1 MAEKSP
7 LQKIRNIG
15 IVAHI
20 DAGKTT
26 LTERIL
32 YYAGRIHRMG
42 EVHDGQAVMD
52 WMPEEQEKGITIT
65 SAVTVLEWRG
75 SEIHLIDTPGHVD
88 FTIEVERSLRVLDG
102 AIFIFCA
109 VAGVE
114 PQSETIWHQ
123 ADRYRI
129 PRLAFINKMDR
140 IGADFYGAVEMMKK
154 KLGANPVCCQIPLG
168 AEEGHQGAIDLIRMC
183 GVVWEQEELGAIYRD
198 VEIPGELAEEAR
210 KNRDT
215 LLEKVAE
222 CDDALME
229 KYLQEEEITEG
240 EIRRAIR
247 RATLQLAITPVFCG
261 AAYRNRGV
269 QPLLDGVVD
278 YLPSPLDIPPVT
290 GIHPVHRTPIE
301 REASVKA
308 PLTALVFK
316 IAMEEGRKLSY
327 VRVYS
332 GSMKPEKMLY
342 NASLGEKERVARL
355 FRMHANQ
362 RKRIEEANA
371 GDIVAA
377 TGLKNVRTGD
387 TLCEEKA
394 PIVLEAMQFQEPV
407 ISIAIEPKSLADEE
421 KLVASLEKLATEDPT
436 FRFGFDEESGQTL
449 ISGMGELHLNVLVQR
464 LTREFLVRA
473 NVGRPQVVY
482 RETITRA
489 VEERGAFLREI
500 SGRMQSGAVRIEIA
514 PQARGAGIQVVS
526 ALSEEVFLPPECYQA
541 IEEAFRESC
550 RSGSLGGYPVVD
562 VKGTLLSVE
571 YREGVS
577 TPLGFRIATAT
588 TFQRAYERGTP
599 ILLEPIMSVDIV
611 VPEEY
616 ASGVIGDVQARR
628 GKILEILPR
637 RQITELRASIPLS
650 EMFGYSTDLRSAS
663 KGRGTFTMQF
673 ERFDEALD
681 KRQDGFTLRSR

>member
-1 MAEKSP
+1 MADKSP

-65 SAVTVLEWRG
+65 SAVTLLEWDG
-75 SEIHLIDTPGHVD
+75 CEIHLIDTPGHVD

-102 AIFIFCA
+102 AVFIFSA
-109 VAGVE
+109 VEGVE

-123 ADRYRI
+123 ADRYQI

-140 IGADFYGAVEMMKK
+140 IGSDFEGAVGMMKK
-154 KLGANPVCCQIPLG
+154 KLGANPVYCQIPLG
-168 AEEGHQGAIDLIRMC
+168 IEEGHRGVVDLVRMC
-183 GVVWEQEELGAIYRD
+183 GVVWDEEEMGATYRD
-198 VEIPGELAEEAR
+198 VEIPEELETEA
-210 KNRDT
+210 KEKRDA
-215 LLEKVAE
+215 LIEKIAE

-229 KYLQEEEITEG
+229 KYVHEEEITEE

-247 RATLQLAITPVFCG
+247 KATLNLEITPVFCG

-269 QPLLDGVVD
+269 QPLLDAVVD
-278 YLPSPLDIPPVT
+278 YLPSPLEIPPIT
-290 GIHPVHRTPIE
+290 GFDPADQTPLK
-301 REASVKA
+301 REASVKE

-316 IAMEEGRKLSY
+316 VAMEEGRKLSY
-327 VRVYS
+327 LRVYS
-332 GSMKPEKMLY
+332 GIMKPEKVLF
-342 NASLGEKERVARL
+342 NASLGEKERIARL
-355 FRMHANQ
+355 FQMHANQ
-362 RKRIEEANA
+362 RKRIQQAHP

-377 TGLKNVRTGD
+377 TGLKTVRTGD
-387 TLCEEKA
+387 TLCEEHS
-394 PIVLEAMQFQEPV
+394 PIVLEPMKFLEPV
-407 ISIAIEPKSLADEE
+407 ISIAIEPKSIADQE
-421 KLVASLEKLATEDPT
+421 KLFASLEKLAAEDPT
-436 FRFGFDEESGQTL
+436 FRFRFDEESGQIL

-464 LTREFLVRA
+464 LTREFFVHA

-482 RETITRA
+482 RETITQP
-489 VEERGAFLREI
+489 VEERGEFLREI
-500 SGRMQSGAVRIEIA
+500 QGKQQAGSVLLEIA
-514 PQARGAGIQVVS
+514 PQPRGSGIRVVN
-526 ALSEEVFLPPECYQA
+526 ALPEEVQLPPECIQA
-541 IEEAFRESC
+541 VKEAFRESC
-550 RSGSLGGYPVVD
+550 VSGSLGGYPVVD
-562 VKGTLLSVE
+562 VAGRLLSAE
-571 YREGVS
+571 YKEGVS

-588 TFQRAYERGTP
+588 TFQRAYERGSP

-628 GKILEILPR
+628 GKILEILPK
-637 RQITELRASIPLS
+637 RQITEIRASIPLS

-673 ERFDEALD
+673 ERFDEPQD
-681 KRQDGFTLRSR
+681 KK

>member
-1 MAEKSP
+1 MADKSP
-7 LQKIRNIG
+7 LKKIRNIG

-32 YYAGRIHRMG
+32 FYAGRIHRMG

-65 SAVTVLEWRG
+65 SAVTCFEWKG
-75 SEIHLIDTPGHVD
+75 CDIHLIDTPGHVD
-88 FTIEVERSLRVLDG
+88 FTVEVERSLRVLDG
-102 AIFIFCA
+102 AVFVFSA
-109 VAGVE
+109 VEGVE

-140 IGADFYGAVEMMKK
+140 VGADFHAAVEMMKK

-168 AEEGHQGAIDLIRMC
+168 AEEGYEGVIDLVRMC
-183 GVVWEQEELGAIYRD
+183 GVVWNQGELGDTYEE
-198 VEIPGELAEEAR
+198 VEIPVALEREA
-210 KNRDT
+210 KKHRDV
-215 LLEKVAE
+215 LLEKIAE
-222 CDDALME
+222 WDDALME
-229 KYLQEEEITEG
+229 KYVQEEAITEPD
-240 EIRRAIR
+240 IRNAIR
-247 RATLQLAITPVFCG
+247 NAALRLGITPVFCG

-278 YLPSPLDIPPVT
+278 YLPSPLDIPPVS
-290 GIHPVHRTPIE
+290 GFDPSNHAPVE
-301 REASVKA
+301 REVSVNG

-327 VRVYS
+327 LRVYS
-332 GSMKPEKMLY
+332 GTMKPEKVLY
-342 NASLGEKERVARL
+342 NASLGERERVARI
-355 FRMHANQ
+355 FQMHANQ
-362 RKRIEEANA
+362 RKRVQQAEA

-377 TGLKNVRTGD
+377 TGLKTVRTGD
-387 TLCEEKA
+387 TLCDEKH

-407 ISIAIEPKSLADEE
+407 ISIAIEPKSIADQE
-421 KLVASLEKLATEDPT
+421 KLFASLEKLAAEDPT
-436 FRFGFDEESGQTL
+436 FRYRSDEESGQTL

-464 LTREFLVRA
+464 LTREFSVQA

-482 RETITRA
+482 RETITQTA
-489 VEERGAFLREI
+489 EEQGEFSREI
-500 SGRMQSGAVRIEIA
+500 GGRQQAGSVRLRVG
-514 PQARGAGIQVVS
+514 PQARGAGIRIAS
-526 ALSEEVFLPPECYQA
+526 ALTEENRLPPECLQA
-541 IEEAFRESC
+541 VEEAFHESC
-550 RSGSLGGYPVVD
+550 TSGSLGGYPVVD
-562 VKGTLLSVE
+562 VIGTLLAAD

-588 TFQRAYERGTP
+588 TFQRAYENARP
-599 ILLEPIMSVDIV
+599 VLLEPIMSVDIL

-628 GKILEILPR
+628 GKILEILPKR
-637 RQITELRASIPLS
+637 HITEIRASIPLS

-673 ERFDEALD
+673 ERFDEAQE
-681 KRQDGFTLRSR
+681 KK

>member
-26 LTERIL
+26 LTERFL

-65 SAVTVLEWRG
+65 SAVTLLEWEGR
-75 SEIHLIDTPGHVD
+75 EIHLIDTPGHVD

-102 AIFIFCA
+102 AVFIFSA
-109 VAGVE
+109 VEGVE

-140 IGADFYGAVEMMKK
+140 VGADFYGTLEMMRK

-168 AEEGHQGAIDLIRMC
+168 VEEGHQGLIDLVRMC
-183 GVVWEQEELGAIYRD
+183 AVVWDEEELGATYRD
-198 VEIPGELAEEAR
+198 EEIPSDLEEEA
-210 KNRDT
+210 KQNRDAM
-215 LLEKVAE
+215 LEKIAE
-222 CDDALME
+222 CDDTLME
-229 KYLQEEEITEG
+229 KYVQEEEITEQ
-240 EIRRAIR
+240 EIRKTIRRA
-247 RATLQLAITPVFCG
+247 ALALEITPVFCG

-290 GIHPVHRTPIE
+290 GFDPKDQTPIE
-301 REASVKA
+301 REGSVNA

-327 VRVYS
+327 LRIYS
-332 GSMKPEKMLY
+332 GSMKPEKPVY

-355 FRMHANQ
+355 FQMHANQ
-362 RKRIEEANA
+362 RKRIQQANA

-387 TLCEEKA
+387 TLCDENH
-394 PIVLEAMQFQEPV
+394 PIVLEPMQFLEPV
-407 ISIAIEPKSLADEE
+407 IVIAIEPKSLADQE
-421 KLVASLEKLATEDPT
+421 KLMTSLEKLAAEDPT
-436 FRFGFDEESGQTL
+436 FRFRFDEESGQTL

-464 LTREFLVRA
+464 LTREFFVKA
-473 NVGRPQVVY
+473 NIGRPQVVY
-482 RETITRA
+482 RETITQA
-489 VEERGAFLREI
+489 VEERGEFSREI
-500 SGRMQSGAVRIEIA
+500 NGKMQAGVVCLEIA
-514 PQARGAGIQVVS
+514 PQPRGSGISIVS
-526 ALSEEVFLPPECYQA
+526 ALPEEVLLPPECQQA

-550 RSGSLGGYPVVD
+550 VSGSLGGYPVVD
-562 VKGTLLSVE
+562 VQGRLLSVE

-588 TFQRAYERGTP
+588 TFQRAYERGEP

-616 ASGVIGDVQARR
+616 GSGVIGDVQARR
-628 GKILEILPR
+628 GKILEILPK
-637 RQITELRASIPLS
+637 RQITEIRASIPLS

-673 ERFDEALD
+673 ERFDEAVE
-681 KRQDGFTLRSR
+681 KR

>member
-7 LQKIRNIG
+7 LKKIRNIG

-65 SAVTVLEWRG
+65 SAVTLLEWEG
-75 SEIHLIDTPGHVD
+75 CEIHLIDTPGHVD

-102 AIFIFCA
+102 AVFVFSS
-109 VAGVE
+109 VEGVE

-123 ADRYRI
+123 ADRYRV

-140 IGADFYGAVEMMKK
+140 VGADFHGAVGMMKK
-154 KLGANPVCCQIPLG
+154 KLGANPVCLQIPLG
-168 AEEGHQGAIDLIRMC
+168 VEEGHQGVIDLVRMC
-183 GVVWEQEELGAIYRD
+183 GIVWDPGELGDTYHD
-198 VEIPGELAEEAR
+198 VEIPSKLEEEA
-210 KNRDT
+210 KEHRDA
-215 LLEKVAE
+215 LIEKIAE

-229 KYLQEEEITEG
+229 KYVQEEAITEE

-247 RATLQLAITPVFCG
+247 KATVCQEITPVFCG

-278 YLPSPLDIPPVT
+278 YLPSPLDRPPVT
-290 GIHPVHRTPIE
+290 GLDPADQTPVE
-301 REASVKA
+301 RQASVKE

-327 VRVYS
+327 LRVYS
-332 GSMKPEKMLY
+332 GTLRPEKVVY
-342 NASLGEKERVARL
+342 NANLGERERVARL
-355 FRMHANQ
+355 FQMHANQ
-362 RKRIEEANA
+362 RKRIQQADA
-371 GDIVAA
+371 GNIVAA
-377 TGLKNVRTGD
+377 TGLKTVRTGD
-387 TLCEEKA
+387 TLCDEKA
-394 PIVLEAMQFQEPV
+394 PIVLEPMQFLEPV
-407 ISIAIEPKSLADEE
+407 IFIAIEAKSIADQE
-421 KLVASLEKLATEDPT
+421 KLFASLEKLAAEDPT
-436 FRFGFDEESGQTL
+436 FRFRFDEESGQTL

-464 LTREFLVRA
+464 LTREFFVHA

-482 RETITRA
+482 RETITQA
-489 VEERGAFLREI
+489 VKERGEFSREI
-500 SGRMQSGAVRIEIA
+500 NGKQQSGVVLLEMA
-514 PQARGAGIQVVS
+514 PNPRGSGIQIVS
-526 ALSEEVFLPPECYQA
+526 ELPEEVLLPPECIRA

-550 RSGSLGGYPVVD
+550 TSGSLGGYPVVD
-562 VKGTLLSVE
+562 VQGRILSAE

-588 TFQRAYERGTP
+588 TFQRAYERGNP

-628 GKILEILPR
+628 GRILEILSK
-637 RQITELRASIPLS
+637 RQITEIRASIPLS

-673 ERFDEALD
+673 ERFDEAQE
-681 KRQDGFTLRSR
+681 KK

>member
-1 MAEKSP
+1 MAEKST
-7 LQKIRNIG
+7 LKNIRNIG

-65 SAVTVLEWRG
+65 SAVTLLEWG
-75 SEIHLIDTPGHVD
+75 GCEIHLIDTPGHVD

-102 AIFIFCA
+102 AVFIFSA
-109 VAGVE
+109 VDGVE

-140 IGADFYGAVEMMKK
+140 VGADFHGSVAMMKK
-154 KLGANPVCCQIPLG
+154 KLAANPVCCQIPLG
-168 AEEGHQGAIDLIRMC
+168 IEEGHQGVIDLVRMC
-183 GVVWEQEELGAIYRD
+183 GVVWDPEELGDTYHD
-198 VEIPGELAEEAR
+198 VEIPSELEAEA
-210 KNRDT
+210 KKHRDA
-215 LLEKVAE
+215 LIEKVAE

-229 KYLQEEEITEG
+229 KYVQEEEITEE
-240 EIRRAIR
+240 EICRAIR
-247 RATLQLAITPVFCG
+247 KATLRLEITPVFCG

-269 QPLLDGVVD
+269 QSLLDGVVD

-290 GIHPVHRTPIE
+290 GFDPADQRPIE
-301 REASVKA
+301 RQASVKEPMA
-308 PLTALVFK
+308 ALVFK

-327 VRVYS
+327 LRVYS
-332 GSMKPEKMLY
+332 GTLMPEKVVY
-342 NASLGEKERVARL
+342 NANLGERERVARL
-355 FRMHANQ
+355 FQMHANQ
-362 RKRIEEANA
+362 RRRIQQADA

-377 TGLKNVRTGD
+377 TGLKTVRTGD
-387 TLCEEKA
+387 TLCDEKF
-394 PIVLEAMQFQEPV
+394 PIVLEPMQFQEPV
-407 ISIAIEPKSLADEE
+407 IFIAIEPKSIADQE
-421 KLVASLEKLATEDPT
+421 KLFASLEKLAAEDPT
-436 FRFGFDEESGQTL
+436 FRFRFDEESGQIL
-449 ISGMGELHLNVLVQR
+449 ISGMGELHLDVLVQR
-464 LTREFLVRA
+464 LTREFFVHA

-489 VEERGAFLREI
+489 VEERGEFSREI
-500 SGRMQSGAVRIEIA
+500 NGKQQSGAVLLEIT
-514 PQARGAGIQVVS
+514 PQPRGSGIQIVS
-526 ALSEEVFLPPECYQA
+526 ALPEEVLLPPECIQA

-550 RSGSLGGYPVVD
+550 VSGSLGGYPVVD
-562 VKGTLLSVE
+562 VQGRILSVE

-588 TFQRAYERGTP
+588 TFQRAYGRGNP

-616 ASGVIGDVQARR
+616 ASGVIGDVLARR
-628 GKILEILPR
+628 GRILEILPR
-637 RQITELRASIPLS
+637 RQITEIRASIPLS

-673 ERFDEALD
+673 ERFDEAQE
-681 KRQDGFTLRSR
+681 KK

>member
-1 MAEKSP
+1 MAEKST
-7 LQKIRNIG
+7 LNKIRNIG

-65 SAVTVLEWRG
+65 SAVTFFEWG
-75 SEIHLIDTPGHVD
+75 GCEIHLIDTPGHVD

-102 AIFIFCA
+102 AVFIFSA
-109 VAGVE
+109 VDGVE

-140 IGADFYGAVEMMKK
+140 VGADFHGAVKMMKK
-154 KLGANPVCCQIPLG
+154 KLAANPVCCQIPLG
-168 AEEGHQGAIDLIRMC
+168 IEEGHQGVIDLVRMC
-183 GVVWEQEELGAIYRD
+183 GVVWDPEELGDAYHD
-198 VEIPGELAEEAR
+198 VEIPRELEAEA
-210 KNRDT
+210 KKHRDA
-215 LLEKVAE
+215 LIEKIAE
-222 CDDALME
+222 CDDALTE
-229 KYLQEEEITEG
+229 KYVQEEEITEE
-240 EIRRAIR
+240 EICRAIR
-247 RATLQLAITPVFCG
+247 KATLRLEITPVFCG

-290 GIHPVHRTPIE
+290 GFDPSDQRPVE
-301 REASVKA
+301 RQASVKEPMA
-308 PLTALVFK
+308 ALVFK

-327 VRVYS
+327 LRVYS
-332 GSMKPEKMLY
+332 GTIKPEKVVY
-342 NASLGEKERVARL
+342 NANLGERERVARL
-355 FRMHANQ
+355 FQMHANQ
-362 RKRIEEANA
+362 RRRIQQADA

-377 TGLKNVRTGD
+377 TGLKTVRTGD
-387 TLCEEKA
+387 TLCDEKA
-394 PIVLEAMQFQEPV
+394 PIVLEPMQFLEPV
-407 ISIAIEPKSLADEE
+407 IVIAIEPKSIADQE
-421 KLVASLEKLATEDPT
+421 KLFASLEKLAAEDPT
-436 FRFGFDEESGQTL
+436 FRFRFDEESGQIL

-464 LTREFLVRA
+464 LTREFFVHA

-489 VEERGAFLREI
+489 VEERGEFSREI
-500 SGRMQSGAVRIEIA
+500 NGKQHSGVVLLEIA
-514 PQARGAGIQVVS
+514 PLSRGSGIQIVS
-526 ALSEEVFLPPECYQA
+526 ALPEEVLLPPECIQA
-541 IEEAFRESC
+541 VEEAFRESC
-550 RSGSLGGYPVVD
+550 VSGSLGGYPVVD
-562 VKGTLLSVE
+562 VQGRILSAE

-588 TFQRAYERGTP
+588 TFQRAYERGNP

-628 GKILEILPR
+628 GRILEILPK
-637 RQITELRASIPLS
+637 RQITEIRASIPLS

-673 ERFDEALD
+673 ERFDEAQE
-681 KRQDGFTLRSR
+681 KK

>member
-1 MAEKSP
+1 MAEKFP
-7 LQKIRNIG
+7 LKKIRNIG

-65 SAVTVLEWRG
+65 SAVTLLEWG
-75 SEIHLIDTPGHVD
+75 GCEMHLIDTPGHVD

-102 AIFIFCA
+102 AVFIFSA
-109 VAGVE
+109 VEGVE

-140 IGADFYGAVEMMKK
+140 VGADFHGAVGMMKK

-168 AEEGHQGAIDLIRMC
+168 VEEGHQGVIDLVRMC
-183 GVVWEQEELGAIYRD
+183 GVVWDPEELGDTYHD
-198 VEIPGELAEEAR
+198 VEIPGELEEEA
-210 KNRDT
+210 KEHRDA
-215 LLEKVAE
+215 LIEKIAE

-229 KYLQEEEITEG
+229 KYVQEEEITEE

-247 RATLQLAITPVFCG
+247 KATVYREITPVFCG

-278 YLPSPLDIPPVT
+278 YLPSPLDRPPVT
-290 GIHPVHRTPIE
+290 GFDPADQRPIE
-301 REASVKA
+301 RQASVKE

-327 VRVYS
+327 LRVYS
-332 GSMKPEKMLY
+332 GTIKPEKVVY
-342 NASLGEKERVARL
+342 NANLGERERVARL
-355 FRMHANQ
+355 FQMHAHQ
-362 RKRIEEANA
+362 RKRIQQADA

-377 TGLKNVRTGD
+377 TGLKTVRTGD
-387 TLCEEKA
+387 TLCDEKA
-394 PIVLEAMQFQEPV
+394 PIVLEPMQFLEPV
-407 ISIAIEPKSLADEE
+407 IFIAIEAKSIADQE
-421 KLVASLEKLATEDPT
+421 KLFASLEKLAVEDPT
-436 FRFGFDEESGQTL
+436 FRFRFDEESGQTL
-449 ISGMGELHLNVLVQR
+449 ISGMGELHLSVLVQR
-464 LTREFLVRA
+464 LTREFFVHA

-489 VEERGAFLREI
+489 VEERGEFSREI
-500 SGRMQSGAVRIEIA
+500 NGKQQSGAVLLEIA
-514 PQARGAGIQVVS
+514 PNPRGSGIQIVS
-526 ALSEEVFLPPECYQA
+526 ALPEEVLLPAECIQA

-550 RSGSLGGYPVVD
+550 VSGSLGGYPVVD
-562 VKGTLLSVE
+562 VQGRILSAD

-588 TFQRAYERGTP
+588 TFQRAYGRGNP
-599 ILLEPIMSVDIV
+599 ILLEPIMSVDIL

-628 GKILEILPR
+628 GRILEILPK
-637 RQITELRASIPLS
+637 RQITEIRASIPLS

-673 ERFDEALD
+673 ERFDEAQE
-681 KRQDGFTLRSR
+681 KK

>member
-1 MAEKSP
+1 MAEKST
-7 LQKIRNIG
+7 LNKIRNIG

-65 SAVTVLEWRG
+65 SAVTLLEWG
-75 SEIHLIDTPGHVD
+75 GCEMHLIDTPGHVD

-102 AIFIFCA
+102 AVFIFSA
-109 VAGVE
+109 VDGVE

-140 IGADFYGAVEMMKK
+140 VGADFHGSVKMMKK
-154 KLGANPVCCQIPLG
+154 KLAANPVCCQIPLG
-168 AEEGHQGAIDLIRMC
+168 IEEGHQGVIDLVRMC
-183 GVVWEQEELGAIYRD
+183 GVVWDPEELGDTYQD
-198 VEIPGELAEEAR
+198 VEIPGELESEA
-210 KNRDT
+210 KKHRDA
-215 LLEKVAE
+215 LIEKIAE

-229 KYLQEEEITEG
+229 KYVQEEEISEE

-247 RATLQLAITPVFCG
+247 KATLNLEITPVFCG

-290 GIHPVHRTPIE
+290 GFDPADQRPIE
-301 REASVKA
+301 RQASAKEPMA
-308 PLTALVFK
+308 ALVFK

-327 VRVYS
+327 LRVYS
-332 GSMKPEKMLY
+332 GTIKPEKVVY
-342 NASLGEKERVARL
+342 NANLGERERVARL
-355 FRMHANQ
+355 FQMHANQ
-362 RKRIEEANA
+362 RRRIQQADA

-377 TGLKNVRTGD
+377 TGLKTVRTGD
-387 TLCEEKA
+387 TLCDEKA
-394 PIVLEAMQFQEPV
+394 PIVLEPMQFLEPV
-407 ISIAIEPKSLADEE
+407 IVIAIEPKSIADQE
-421 KLVASLEKLATEDPT
+421 KLFASLEKLAVEDPT
-436 FRFGFDEESGQTL
+436 FRFRFDEESGQIL

-464 LTREFLVRA
+464 LTREFFVHA

-489 VEERGAFLREI
+489 VEERGEFSREI
-500 SGRMQSGAVRIEIA
+500 NGKQHSGAVLLEIA
-514 PQARGAGIQVVS
+514 PQPRGSGIQIFS
-526 ALSEEVFLPPECYQA
+526 ALPEEVLLPPECILA

-550 RSGSLGGYPVVD
+550 VSGSLGGYPVVD
-562 VKGTLLSVE
+562 VQGRILSAE

-577 TPLGFRIATAT
+577 TALGFRIATAT
-588 TFQRAYERGTP
+588 TFQRAYERGNP

-628 GKILEILPR
+628 GRILEILPKR
-637 RQITELRASIPLS
+637 RITEIRASIPLS

-673 ERFDEALD
+673 ERFDEAHE
-681 KRQDGFTLRSR
+681 KK

>member
-1 MAEKSP
+1 MAEKTP
-7 LQKIRNIG
+7 LKNIRNIG

-26 LTERIL
+26 LTERFL

-42 EVHDGQAVMD
+42 EVHDGQAAMD

-65 SAVTVLEWRG
+65 SAVTLLEWGG

-102 AIFIFCA
+102 AVFIFSA
-109 VAGVE
+109 VEGVE

-140 IGADFYGAVEMMKK
+140 VGADFYGAIDMMKK

-168 AEEGHQGAIDLIRMC
+168 VEEGHQGVIDLVRMC
-183 GVVWEQEELGAIYRD
+183 GVVWDDEELGATYRD
-198 VEIPGELAEEAR
+198 VDIPGELEQEAKER
-210 KNRDT
+210 REA
-215 LLEKVAE
+215 LIEKVAE
-222 CDDALME
+222 CDDALTE
-229 KYLQEEEITEG
+229 KYVHEEEITEE
-240 EIRRAIR
+240 EIRRAVR
-247 RATLQLAITPVFCG
+247 KAALNLEITPVFCG

-290 GIHPVHRTPIE
+290 GFHPADQTPVE

-327 VRVYS
+327 LRVYS
-332 GSMKPEKMLY
+332 GTMRPEKVLY
-342 NASLGEKERVARL
+342 NASIGEKERVARL
-355 FRMHANQ
+355 FQMHANQ
-362 RKRIEEANA
+362 RKRVQQAEA

-377 TGLKNVRTGD
+377 TGLKTVRTGD
-387 TLCEEKA
+387 TLCDEKH
-394 PIVLEAMQFQEPV
+394 PIVLEPMQFQEPV
-407 ISIAIEPKSLADEE
+407 ISIAIEPKSIADQE
-421 KLVASLEKLATEDPT
+421 KLFASLEKLAAEDPT
-436 FRFGFDEESGQTL
+436 FRFRFDEESGQTL

-464 LTREFLVRA
+464 LTREFFVQA

-482 RETITRA
+482 RETITEA
-489 VEERGAFLREI
+489 VEEQGEFSREI
-500 SGRMQSGAVRIEIA
+500 NGKHQAGSVLLEVS
-514 PQARGAGIQVVS
+514 PQPRGSGIQFVS
-526 ALSEEVFLPPECYQA
+526 ALPGDSPLPPECFQA

-550 RSGSLGGYPVVD
+550 MSGSLGGYPVVD
-562 VKGTLLSVE
+562 VQGRLLSVN
-571 YREGVS
+571 YKEGVS

-588 TFQRAYERGTP
+588 TFQRAYGRGRP
-599 ILLEPIMSVDIV
+599 ILLEPVMSVDIV

-616 ASGVIGDVQARR
+616 ASGVIGDVQSRR
-628 GKILEILPR
+628 GKILEILPK
-637 RQITELRASIPLS
+637 RQITEIRASIPLS

-673 ERFDEALD
+673 ERFDEA
-681 KRQDGFTLRSR
+681 Q

>member
-65 SAVTVLEWRG
+65 SAVTLLEWRG
-75 SEIHLIDTPGHVD
+75 LEIHLIDTPGHVD

-102 AIFIFCA
+102 AVFIFSA
-109 VAGVE
+109 VEGVE

-140 IGADFYGAVEMMKK
+140 IGSDFYGAVEMMKK

-168 AEEGHQGAIDLIRMC
+168 VEEGHQGVIDLIRMC
-183 GVVWEQEELGAIYRD
+183 GVVWEQEELGATYRD
-198 VEIPGELAEEAR
+198 VQIPGQFEEEAK
-210 KNRDT
+210 KNRDAM
-215 LLEKVAE
+215 LEKIAE
-222 CDDALME
+222 CDDTLME
-229 KYLQEEEITEG
+229 KYVQEEEIE
-240 EIRRAIR
+240 EDELRRVIRK
-247 RATLQLAITPVFCG
+247 ATLDLRITPVFCG

-290 GIHPVHRTPIE
+290 GFHPTEETPIE
-301 REASVKA
+301 REASLKE

-327 VRVYS
+327 LRIYS
-332 GSMKPEKMLY
+332 GSMKPEKPVY

-355 FRMHANQ
+355 FQMHANQ
-362 RKRIEEANA
+362 RRRIQQANA

-387 TLCEEKA
+387 TLCDEKH
-394 PIVLEAMQFQEPV
+394 PIVLEPMQFQEPV
-407 ISIAIEPKSLADEE
+407 IVIAIEPKSLQDQE
-421 KLVASLEKLATEDPT
+421 KLFASLEKLAAEDPT
-436 FRFGFDEESGQTL
+436 FRFRFDEESGQTL

-464 LTREFLVRA
+464 LTREFFVKA

-482 RETITRA
+482 RETVTQA
-489 VEERGAFLREI
+489 VEERGEFSREI
-500 SGRMQSGAVRIEIA
+500 NGKQQAGDVLLEIA
-514 PQARGAGIQVVS
+514 PKARGSGIDVVYD
-526 ALSEEVFLPPECYQA
+526 LSEDALLPPECAEA

-550 RSGSLGGYPVVD
+550 VSGSLGGYPVVD
-562 VKGTLLSVE
+562 VQGRILSAE

-588 TFQRAYERGTP
+588 TFQRAYEQGNP

-628 GKILEILPR
+628 GKILEILPK
-637 RQITELRASIPLS
+637 RQITEIRASIPLS

-673 ERFDEALD
+673 ERFDEALE
-681 KRQDGFTLRSR
+681 KK

>member
-65 SAVTVLEWRG
+65 SAVTLLEWRG
-75 SEIHLIDTPGHVD
+75 FEIHLIDTPGHVD

-102 AIFIFCA
+102 AVFIFSA
-109 VAGVE
+109 VEGVE

-140 IGADFYGAVEMMKK
+140 IGADFYGAAEMMKK
-154 KLGANPVCCQIPLG
+154 KLGANPVRCQIPLG
-168 AEEGHQGAIDLIRMC
+168 VEEGHQGVIDLIRMC
-183 GVVWEQEELGAIYRD
+183 GVVWEQEELGATYRD
-198 VEIPGELAEEAR
+198 VEIPGELGEEAK
-210 KNRDT
+210 KNRDAM
-215 LLEKVAE
+215 LERIAE
-222 CDDALME
+222 YDDALME
-229 KYLQEEEITEG
+229 KYVQEEEITEV

-247 RATLQLAITPVFCG
+247 KATLDLRITPVFCG

-278 YLPSPLDIPPVT
+278 YLPSPLDIPPVR
-290 GIHPVHRTPIE
+290 GFHPTDETIIQ
-301 REASVKA
+301 REASLKA

-327 VRVYS
+327 LRIYS
-332 GSMKPEKMLY
+332 GSMKPEKPVY
-342 NASLGEKERVARL
+342 NANLGEKERVARL
-355 FRMHANQ
+355 FQMHANQ
-362 RKRIEEANA
+362 RRRIQQADA

-387 TLCEEKA
+387 TLCDERH
-394 PIVLEAMQFQEPV
+394 PIVLEPMQFQEPV
-407 ISIAIEPKSLADEE
+407 IFIAIEPRSLQDQE
-421 KLVASLEKLATEDPT
+421 KLFASLEKLAAEDPT
-436 FRFGFDEESGQTL
+436 FRFRFDEESGQTL

-464 LTREFLVRA
+464 LTREFFVKA

-482 RETITRA
+482 RETITQA
-489 VEERGAFLREI
+489 VEERGEFSREI
-500 SGRMQSGAVRIEIA
+500 NGKQQAGDVLLKMA
-514 PQARGAGIQVVS
+514 PKARGSGIEFVP
-526 ALSEEVFLPPECYQA
+526 ALPEGVFLPPECTQA
-541 IEEAFRESC
+541 IEDAFRESC
-550 RSGSLGGYPVVD
+550 VSGSLGGYPVVD
-562 VKGTLLSVE
+562 VQGMILSAD

-588 TFQRAYERGTP
+588 TFQRAYERGNP

-616 ASGVIGDVQARR
+616 GSGVIGDVQARR
-628 GKILEILPR
+628 GKILEILPK
-637 RQITELRASIPLS
+637 RQVTEIRASIPLS

-673 ERFDEALD
+673 ERFDEALE
-681 KRQDGFTLRSR
+681 KK

>member
-1 MAEKSP
+1 
-7 LQKIRNIG
+7 
-15 IVAHI
+15 
-20 DAGKTT
+20 
-26 LTERIL
+26 
-32 YYAGRIHRMG
+32 
-42 EVHDGQAVMD
+42 
-52 WMPEEQEKGITIT
+52 MPEEQEKGITIT
-65 SAVTVLEWRG
+65 SAVTLLEWRG
-75 SEIHLIDTPGHVD
+75 LEIHLIDTPGHVD

-102 AIFIFCA
+102 AVFIFSA
-109 VAGVE
+109 VEGVE

-140 IGADFYGAVEMMKK
+140 IGADFYGAIAMMKK

-168 AEEGHQGAIDLIRMC
+168 VEEGHQGVIDLIRMC
-183 GVVWEQEELGAIYRD
+183 GVVWEQEELGATYRD
-198 VEIPGELAEEAR
+198 VEIPGELWEEA
-210 KNRDT
+210 KGNRDAM
-215 LLEKVAE
+215 LEKVAE
-222 CDDALME
+222 CDDTLME
-229 KYLQEEEITEG
+229 KYVHEEEITED
-240 EIRRAIR
+240 ELRSVIRK
-247 RATLQLAITPVFCG
+247 ATLDLRITPVFSG

-278 YLPSPLDIPPVT
+278 YLPSPLDIPPVSGFHT
-290 GIHPVHRTPIE
+290 TDETPIV
-301 REASVKA
+301 REASLKA

-327 VRVYS
+327 LRIYS
-332 GSMKPEKMLY
+332 GSMKPEKPIY

-355 FRMHANQ
+355 FQMHANQ
-362 RKRIEEANA
+362 RRRIQQANA

-387 TLCEEKA
+387 TLCDEKH
-394 PIVLEAMQFQEPV
+394 PIVLEPMKFHEPV
-407 ISIAIEPKSLADEE
+407 IVIAIEPKSLQDQE
-421 KLVASLEKLATEDPT
+421 KLFASLEKLAAEDPT
-436 FRFGFDEESGQTL
+436 FRFRFDEESGQTL

-464 LTREFLVRA
+464 LTREFSVKA

-482 RETITRA
+482 RETITQA
-489 VEERGAFLREI
+489 VEEKGAFSREI
-500 SGRMQSGAVRIEIA
+500 NGKQQAGDVLLEIA
-514 PQARGAGIQVVS
+514 PKARGSGIDVIW
-526 ALSEEVFLPPECYQA
+526 AMPEDVFLPQECTQA

-550 RSGSLGGYPVVD
+550 VSGSLGGYPVVD
-562 VKGTLLSVE
+562 VQGTILLAD

-577 TPLGFRIATAT
+577 TPLGYRIVTAT
-588 TFQRAYERGTP
+588 TFQRAYERGNP

-628 GKILEILPR
+628 GKILEVVPK
-637 RQITELRASIPLS
+637 RQITEIRASIPLS

-673 ERFDEALD
+673 ERFDEAQE
-681 KRQDGFTLRSR
+681 KK

>member
-1 MAEKSP
+1 MAEKFP
-7 LQKIRNIG
+7 LKKIRNIG

-65 SAVTVLEWRG
+65 SAVTLLEWEG
-75 SEIHLIDTPGHVD
+75 CEMHLIDTPGHVD

-102 AIFIFCA
+102 AVFIFSA
-109 VAGVE
+109 VEGVE

-140 IGADFYGAVEMMKK
+140 VGADFHGAVGMMKK

-168 AEEGHQGAIDLIRMC
+168 VEEGHQGVIDLVRMC
-183 GVVWEQEELGAIYRD
+183 GIVWDPEELGDSYHD
-198 VEIPGELAEEAR
+198 VEIPSELEEEA
-210 KNRDT
+210 KEHRDA
-215 LLEKVAE
+215 LIEKIAE

-229 KYLQEEEITEG
+229 KYVQEEEINEE

-247 RATLQLAITPVFCG
+247 KATVHREITPVFCG

-278 YLPSPLDIPPVT
+278 YLPSPLDRPPVT
-290 GIHPVHRTPIE
+290 GFDPADQTPVE
-301 REASVKA
+301 RQASVKE

-327 VRVYS
+327 LRVYS
-332 GSMKPEKMLY
+332 GTLRPEKVVY
-342 NASLGEKERVARL
+342 NANLGEKERVARL
-355 FRMHANQ
+355 FQMHANQ
-362 RKRIEEANA
+362 RRRIQQADA
-371 GDIVAA
+371 GNIVAA
-377 TGLKNVRTGD
+377 TGLKTVRTGD
-387 TLCEEKA
+387 TLCDEKA
-394 PIVLEAMQFQEPV
+394 PIVLEPMQFLEPV
-407 ISIAIEPKSLADEE
+407 IFIAIEAKSIADQE
-421 KLVASLEKLATEDPT
+421 KLFASLEKLAAEDPT
-436 FRFGFDEESGQTL
+436 FRFRFDEESGQTL

-464 LTREFLVRA
+464 LTREFFVQA

-482 RETITRA
+482 RETITQA
-489 VEERGAFLREI
+489 VEERGEFSREI
-500 SGRMQSGAVRIEIA
+500 NGKQQSGVVLLEIA
-514 PQARGAGIQVVS
+514 PNPRGSGIQIVS
-526 ALSEEVFLPPECYQA
+526 DLPEEVLLPPECIQA

-550 RSGSLGGYPVVD
+550 VSGSLGGYPVVD
-562 VKGTLLSVE
+562 VRGRILSAE

-588 TFQRAYERGTP
+588 TFQRAYGRGHP
-599 ILLEPIMSVDIV
+599 ILLEPIMSVDII

-628 GKILEILPR
+628 GKILEILAK
-637 RQITELRASIPLS
+637 RQITEIRASIPLS

-673 ERFDEALD
+673 ERFDEAQE
-681 KRQDGFTLRSR
+681 KK

>member
-65 SAVTVLEWRG
+65 SAVTLLEWAG
-75 SEIHLIDTPGHVD
+75 FEIHLIDTPGHVD

-102 AIFIFCA
+102 AVFIFSA
-109 VAGVE
+109 VEGVE

-140 IGADFYGAVEMMKK
+140 VGADFHGAVDMMKK

-168 AEEGHQGAIDLIRMC
+168 VEEGHKGVIDLIRMC
-183 GVVWEQEELGAIYRD
+183 GIVWDDEELGASYRD
-198 VEIPGELAEEAR
+198 VEIPPELEEEAKR
-210 KNRDT
+210 NRDAM
-215 LLEKVAE
+215 LERIAE
-222 CDDALME
+222 RDDALME
-229 KYLQEEEITEG
+229 KYVQEEEITEG
-240 EIRRAIR
+240 EIRRTIR
-247 RATLQLAITPVFCG
+247 KAALNLEITPVFCG

-269 QPLLDGVVD
+269 QPLLDGVVA
-278 YLPSPLDIPPVT
+278 YLPSPLDVPPVS
-290 GIHPVHRTPIE
+290 GFHPEDQTPLQ
-301 REASVKA
+301 REPSVKA
-308 PLTALVFK
+308 PLAALVFK
-316 IAMEEGRKLSY
+316 ISMEEGRKLSY

-332 GSMKPEKMLY
+332 GTMKPETPVY
-342 NASLGEKERVARL
+342 NANLGERERVARL
-355 FRMHANQ
+355 FQMHANQ
-362 RKRIEEANA
+362 RKRIQQADA

-387 TLCEEKA
+387 TLCDEKH
-394 PIVLEAMQFQEPV
+394 PIVLEPMQFLEPV
-407 ISIAIEPKSLADEE
+407 IVIAIEPKSLTDQE
-421 KLVASLEKLATEDPT
+421 KLMTSLQKLATEDPT
-436 FRFGFDEESGQTL
+436 FRFRFDEESGQTL

-464 LTREFLVRA
+464 LTREFFVKA
-473 NVGRPQVVY
+473 NIGRPQVVY
-482 RETITRA
+482 RETITQA
-489 VEERGAFLREI
+489 VEERGEFSREI
-500 SGRMQSGAVRIEIA
+500 NGKMQTGVVCLEIA
-514 PQARGAGIQVVS
+514 PQARGSGINIVL
-526 ALSEEVFLPPECYQA
+526 ALPEEVFLPPECRKA
-541 IEEAFRESC
+541 IEEALRESC
-550 RSGSLGGYPVVD
+550 ASGSLGGYPVVD
-562 VKGTLLSVE
+562 LKGTLRSVD

-577 TPLGFRIATAT
+577 TPLGFRVATAT
-588 TFQRAYERGTP
+588 TFQRAYERAKP

-616 ASGVIGDVQARR
+616 GSGVIGDVQARR
-628 GKILEILPR
+628 GKILEIVPK
-637 RQITELRASIPLS
+637 RQITEIRASIPLS

-673 ERFDEALD
+673 ERFDEAVE
-681 KRQDGFTLRSR
+681 KR

>member
-7 LQKIRNIG
+7 LKKIRNIG

-65 SAVTVLEWRG
+65 SAVTLLEWEG
-75 SEIHLIDTPGHVD
+75 CEIHLIDTPGHVD

-102 AIFIFCA
+102 AVFIFSA
-109 VAGVE
+109 VEGVE

-140 IGADFYGAVEMMKK
+140 VGADFHGAVGMMKK

-168 AEEGHQGAIDLIRMC
+168 VEEGHQGVIDLVRMC
-183 GVVWEQEELGAIYRD
+183 GIVWDPEELGDTYQD
-198 VEIPGELAEEAR
+198 VEIPGELEEEA
-210 KNRDT
+210 KEHRDA
-215 LLEKVAE
+215 LIEKIAE

-229 KYLQEEEITEG
+229 KYVQEEEITEE

-247 RATLQLAITPVFCG
+247 KATVCREITPVFCG

-278 YLPSPLDIPPVT
+278 YLPSPLDRPPVT
-290 GIHPVHRTPIE
+290 GFDPADQTPVE
-301 REASVKA
+301 RQASVKE

-327 VRVYS
+327 LRVYS
-332 GSMKPEKMLY
+332 GTLRPEKVVY
-342 NASLGEKERVARL
+342 NANLGEKERVARL
-355 FRMHANQ
+355 FQMHANQ
-362 RKRIEEANA
+362 RKRIQQADA
-371 GDIVAA
+371 GNIVAA
-377 TGLKNVRTGD
+377 TGLKTVRTGD
-387 TLCEEKA
+387 TLCDEKA
-394 PIVLEAMQFQEPV
+394 PIVLEPMQFLEPV
-407 ISIAIEPKSLADEE
+407 IFIAIEAKSIADQE
-421 KLVASLEKLATEDPT
+421 KLFASLEKLAVEDPT
-436 FRFGFDEESGQTL
+436 FRFRFDEESGQTL

-464 LTREFLVRA
+464 LTREFFVQA

-489 VEERGAFLREI
+489 VKERGEFSREI
-500 SGRMQSGAVRIEIA
+500 NGKQQSGVVLLEMA
-514 PQARGAGIQVVS
+514 PNPRGSGIQIVS
-526 ALSEEVFLPPECYQA
+526 ELPEEVLLPPECIQA

-550 RSGSLGGYPVVD
+550 VSGSLGGYPVVD
-562 VKGTLLSVE
+562 VRGRILSAE

-588 TFQRAYERGTP
+588 TFQRAYERGNP

-628 GKILEILPR
+628 GRILEILSK
-637 RQITELRASIPLS
+637 RQITEIRASIPLS

-673 ERFDEALD
+673 ERFDEAQE
-681 KRQDGFTLRSR
+681 KK